1 MTTSPGPEHLTSHH
15 RATLRRIFEHPV
27 SHNIAW
33 RDVVSLLEAIGTVER
48 HHDGKVEVTVGAE
61 TRFFDIPAHKDTDIE
76 AVVELRHLLT
86 AAGYAG
92 RGEQA

>member
-1 MTTSPGPEHLTSHH
+1 MTTSSGPEHLTSHH

-61 TRFFDIPAHKDTDIE
+61 TRFFDLSLIHI
-76 AVVELRHLLT
+76 
-86 AAGYAG
+86 
-92 RGEQA
+92 

>member
-1 MTTSPGPEHLTSHH
+1 MTTSSGPEHLTSHH
-15 RATLRRIFEHPV
+15 RATLGRIFQHPV

-48 HHDGKVEVTVGAE
+48 HHDDKVKVTVGPE
-61 TRFFDIPAHKDTDIE
+61 TGFFDVPAHKDTDIE

-86 AAGYAG
+86 AAGYADG
-92 RGEQA
+92 SEQA